1 MRAYFDY
8 TYYRPRHKRYSYMT
22 GNDVKYSYGTSG
34 NETGR
39 FLFWTEDNRMHA
51 AVDEKYSSYYVYDHS
66 GERRV
71 KLTGTNDLLD
81 VNADYMY
88 TASVLKEPTIYPSA
102 YMVMSNRGYTKH

>member
-1 MRAYFDY
+1 MRVYYYY

-22 GNDVKYSYGTSG
+22 GNDVEYTYGTSG

-39 FLFWTEDNRMHA
+39 FLFWTEDCYGCEHLLCLSNVVSNRMHA

-81 VNADYMY
+81 VNAD
-88 TASVLKEPTIYPSA
+88 L
-102 YMVMSNRGYTKH
+102 